1 MRVKHFLGITL
12 AVLLAL
18 PGLSACGAGASGT
31 AGGTGAAGG
40 AVGGAGAADAA
51 PAAETPVGAEPAGET
66 PAETPPLAYIFNG
79 TPVTLGA
86 DAAEIIAAIGEPE
99 DTFEA
104 ESCAFAGMDKILY
117 YPGFYINTYP
127 SEGRDYILSVVLTGD
142 SQTPEGVYLGMPK
155 ARAAEVFA
163 GALTET
169 GQRLEYTVGDTR
181 LILLAQG
188 DLIADITYYF
198 TAAGGQAD

>member
-1 MRVKHFLGITL
+1 MRVKHFLGIIL

-18 PGLSACGAGASGT
+18 PGLSACGVGT
-31 AGGTGAAGG
+31 ADRA
-40 AVGGAGAADAA
+40 GAGATGTSDPAVETPAAETPGAA
-51 PAAETPVGAEPAGET
+51 PAAETP
-66 PAETPPLAYIFNG
+66 PLAYVFNG
-79 TPVTLGA
+79 TPVTPGA
-86 DAAEIIAAIGEPE
+86 DAAAIIAAIGEPE

-104 ESCAFAGMDKILY
+104 ESCAFDGMDKILY

-127 SEGRDYILSVVLTGD
+127 LEGRDHVLSVVLTGD

-155 ARAAEVFA
+155 AKAAEAFA

-169 GQRLEYTVGDTR
+169 GQRLEYTAGDTR
-181 LILLAQG
+181 LILLVQG

-198 TAAGGQAD
+198 TAAGQAY